1 VFRFFERLVD
11 PYPEATPATPPRG
24 FFAFLW
30 ACSKGLRKYLLATTL
45 LTAVIG
51 AFEALLFAMLGGIVD
66 WLSKV
71 PPAQLWAVEGQR
83 LLLLAAVLAGSIVL
97 VALQSMVK
105 QQTLFGN
112 FPMLLRWNFHRLM
125 LGQSMSFYQD
135 EFAGRI
141 ATKVMQ
147 TALAVRDTWL
157 IIADLLVFVVI
168 YFVTLLA
175 VLGNFD
181 VRLLV
186 PFLAWVAL
194 YILALHYF
202 VPRLGRVAR
211 AQADARSL
219 MTGRMTDAYANIAT
233 VKLFSHARREAFYAR
248 TAMQEFLGTVHTQ
261 MRLVTGF
268 EIVNHTLSMGLIAA
282 SAGTTLWL
290 WMQGQVGIGAVAAAT
305 AMALRLNGISHWVMW
320 EMATLFEHIGTV
332 QDGINTIARHHA
344 VVDAPDAKPL
354 TVTRGDVRF
363 EQVSFA
369 YGGKRDVIEKLDLH
383 IRPGEKIGLVG
394 RSGAGKSTIV
404 NLLLRFFD
412 VESGRILIDGQDIA
426 HVTQNSLREQIGMVT
441 QDTSLLHRSVRE
453 NIVYGR
459 PDATEEIM
467 LAAAKRAEADEF
479 VGGLTDPR
487 GRKGYD
493 AHVGERG
500 VKLSGGQRQR
510 IAIARV
516 MLKDAPILLLDEAT
530 SALDSEVE
538 AAIQQSLYRLME
550 GKTVVAIAH
559 RLSTIAAMDRL
570 IVLDR
575 GRVVEEGDH
584 RSLLA
589 RDGLYA
595 RLWAHQ
601 SGGFLGDDLVEV
613 AADAEEAIAQARS
626 DVDAGADEARA
637 RRLEPTL
644 IGHDLPAGSEPPS

>member
-1 VFRFFERLVD
+1 VFAFFERLVD
-11 PYPEATPATPPRG
+11 PYPEATPPTPPRG

-30 ACSKGLRKYLLATTL
+30 ACSEGARGFLLATTL

-51 AFEALLFAMLGGIVD
+51 AFEALLFAFLGSIVD

-71 PPAQLWAVEGQR
+71 QPAQLWTQERGR
-83 LLLLAAVLAGSIVL
+83 LLLLGAVLAASILL
-97 VALQSMVK
+97 VVLQSMIK

-112 FPMLLRWNFHRLM
+112 FPMRLRWNFHRLL

-135 EFAGRI
+135 EFAGRV

-157 IIADLLVFVVI
+157 IVAELLVFVVI

-181 VRLLV
+181 ARLLI

-194 YILALHYF
+194 YIAALYYF

-211 AQADARSL
+211 MQADARSL
-219 MTGRMTDAYANIAT
+219 MTGRITDAYTNIAT
-233 VKLFSHARREAFYAR
+233 VKLFSHARREASYVR
-248 TAMQEFLGTVHTQ
+248 TAMREFLGTVHTQ

-282 SAGTTLWL
+282 SAGSTLWL
-290 WMQGQVGIGAVAAAT
+290 WTQGQVGIGAVAAAT

-332 QDGINTIARHHA
+332 QDGINTIARHHT
-344 VVDAPDAKPL
+344 VVDAPDARPL
-354 TVTRGDVRF
+354 AVERGDIRF

-369 YGGKRDVIEKLDLH
+369 YGGKRNVIDNLDLH
-383 IRPGEKIGLVG
+383 IRAGEKIGLVG

-404 NLLLRFFD
+404 NLLLRFYD
-412 VESGRILIDGQDIA
+412 VPSGRILIDGQDIA
-426 HVTQNSLREQIGMVT
+426 HATQVSLRAQIGMVT

-459 PDATEEIM
+459 PDASEEDM
-467 LAAAKRAEADEF
+467 LAAARRAEADEF
-479 VGGLTDPR
+479 IAGLTDPK

-510 IAIARV
+510 VALARV

-530 SALDSEVE
+530 SALDSEIE
-538 AAIQQSLYRLME
+538 AAIQETLEALMR

-570 IVLDR
+570 IVLDA
-575 GRVVEEGDH
+575 GAIVEQGTH
-584 RSLLA
+584 QSLLA
-589 RDGLYA
+589 TQGLYA

-601 SGGFLGDDLVEV
+601 SGGFLG
-613 AADAEEAIAQARS
+613 EEAG
-626 DVDAGADEARA
+626 DDEPELTAVA
-637 RRLEPTL
+637 
-644 IGHDLPAGSEPPS
+644 H